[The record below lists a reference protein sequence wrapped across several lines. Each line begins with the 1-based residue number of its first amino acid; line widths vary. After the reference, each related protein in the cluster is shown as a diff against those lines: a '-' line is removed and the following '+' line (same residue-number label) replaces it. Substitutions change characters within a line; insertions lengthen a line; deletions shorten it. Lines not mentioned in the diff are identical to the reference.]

1 MNYSPYQKMNL
12 SESWICLDVV
22 VVDVIC
28 PAVELI
34 ASVDDDPNWQLLAA
48 YCGPH

>member
-1 MNYSPYQKMNL
+1 MIF

-22 VVDVIC
+22 VVEVIW

-34 ASVDDDPNWQLLAA
+34 ANAGDDPN
-48 YCGPH
+48 